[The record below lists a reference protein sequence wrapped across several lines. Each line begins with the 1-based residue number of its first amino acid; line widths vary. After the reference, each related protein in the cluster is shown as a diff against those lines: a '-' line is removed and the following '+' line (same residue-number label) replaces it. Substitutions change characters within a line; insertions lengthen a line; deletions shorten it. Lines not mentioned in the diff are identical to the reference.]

1 MDRQSPKKST
11 RINSGMDTRIRYA
24 DDMVLQGQK
33 ARGNNDGQAL
43 SATDIGIAL
52 ANSDS
57 RTRPIVVLDKRFLD
71 LVETPLL
78 QSGNVEDKHK
88 NATENATRKTIA
100 HAIDD
105 VPEEARGNNDG
116 QALSAT
122 DIEIA

>member
-1 MDRQSPKKST
+1 MDRQAPKKST

-57 RTRPIVVLDKRFLD
+57 RTRPIVVLNKRFLD

-78 QSGNVEDKHK
+78 QSGNVKDMHK
-88 NATENATRKTIA
+88 NATANATRKTIA

>member
-11 RINSGMDTRIRYA
+11 RINSGIDTRIRYA

-71 LVETPLL
+71 LSETPLL
-78 QSGNVEDKHK
+78 QSGTTNQTYSSSQ
-88 NATENATRKTIA
+88 NSTERIQ
-100 HAIDD
+100 
-105 VPEEARGNNDG
+105 PETCTGNKG
-116 QALSAT
+116 
-122 DIEIA
+122 EF